1 MNNIEDCI
9 QRMVEE
15 RNKAQ
20 AEAKYWKAE
29 ADRWRSIV
37 VDQDGK
43 IESMITELNIRLG
56 KIESGIRELK

>member
-1 MNNIEDCI
+1 
-9 QRMVEE
+9 MVEE

-29 ADRWRSIV
+29 ADRWRSIA

-43 IESMITELNIRLG
+43 IESMISALNTRLG

>member
-1 MNNIEDCI
+1 MNNIEDCF
-9 QRMVEE
+9 QRMIQE

-29 ADRWRSIV
+29 AERWRLV
-37 VDQDGK
+37 AVDQDGK
-43 IESMITELNIRLG
+43 IESMITELNTRLG

>member
-1 MNNIEDCI
+1 MI
-9 QRMVEE
+9 QE

-29 ADRWRSIV
+29 AERWRMV
-37 VDQDGK
+37 AVDQDGK
-43 IESMITELNIRLG
+43 IESMISMLSSKMD

>member
-1 MNNIEDCI
+1 MI
-9 QRMVEE
+9 QE

-29 ADRWRSIV
+29 AERWRMV
-37 VDQDGK
+37 AVDQDGK
-43 IESMITELNIRLG
+43 IESMISALSDRLG

>member
-1 MNNIEDCI
+1 MKIYPEMI
-9 QRMVEE
+9 QG

-29 ADRWRSIV
+29 AERWRMV
-37 VDQDGK
+37 AVDQDGK
-43 IESMITELNIRLG
+43 IESMISALNDRLG

>member
-1 MNNIEDCI
+1 MNNIEDCF
-9 QRMVEE
+9 QRMIQE

-29 ADRWRSIV
+29 AGRWRLV
-37 VDQDGK
+37 AVDQDGK
-43 IESMITELNIRLG
+43 IESMITELNTRLG

>member
-29 ADRWRSIV
+29 SDRWRSIA

-43 IESMITELNIRLG
+43 IESMISALNTRLG

>member
-9 QRMVEE
+9 HRMIEE

-20 AEAKYWKAE
+20 AEAKHWKAE
-29 ADRWRSIV
+29 AEKWREIA

-43 IESMITELNIRLG
+43 IESMIVSLSSRMD